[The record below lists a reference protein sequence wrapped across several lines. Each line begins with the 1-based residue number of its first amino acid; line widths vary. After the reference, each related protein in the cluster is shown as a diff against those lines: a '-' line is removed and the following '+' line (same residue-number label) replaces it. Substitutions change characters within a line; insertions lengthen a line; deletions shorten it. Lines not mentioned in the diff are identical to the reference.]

1 MRFKVLTAANFKFLA
16 LDGNEWPALRS
27 ARFMSGKNQR

>member
-1 MRFKVLTAANFKFLA
+1 MRFKVLSAVNSEFLA

-27 ARFMSGKNQR
+27 ARFM